1 MPRFSANISMLY
13 PDLPFMD
20 RFAAA
25 AADGFTGV
33 EYVGAYDQEP
43 AELRRLLDQHA
54 LTQVLFNLPAG
65 DWAAVERGIACR
77 ADRVEEFRT
86 GVATAIAYAKAT
98 GCAQVN
104 CLAGIA
110 PAGQDRSDLESV
122 LIDNLAYAAPRLAEA
137 GIRLLLEPINPR
149 DIPGF
154 LVNSSADYERIAAA
168 VGSDN
173 LYLQYDFYHM
183 QVVQATCYPPSHVC
197 SRASPMCRLPTIPA
211 GTSPAP
217 ARSIIPTYSRHW
229 TRPVMPAG
237 WVPNTSRNGP
247 PLMASTGLHHG
258 GNAHEDRFHRPGP
271 HGSSHGRP
279 SDCRRP

>member
-13 PDLPFMD
+13 PDLPFID

-43 AELRRLLDQHA
+43 ADLRHLLDQHG

-65 DWAAVERGIACR
+65 DWAAGERGIACR
-77 ADRVEEFRT
+77 ADRAEEFRT

-183 QVVQATCYPPSHVC
+183 QVVQGNL
-197 SRASPMCRLPTIPA
+197 LPTFTRLQPRIAHVQIADNPGRHEPGSGEINYPNIFAALDAA
-211 GTSPAP
+211 G
-217 ARSIIPTYSRHW
+217 Y
-229 TRPVMPAG
+229 AG
-237 WVPNTSRNGP
+237 WVGAEYKPKQPTSD
-247 PLMASTGLHHG
+247 GLDWF
-258 GNAHEDRFHRPGP
+258 APWRKRA
-271 HGSSHGRP
+271 
-279 SDCRRP
+279 